1 MKRSLS
7 DIYNEIKSFKITT
20 DSRQVQSGYVFIA
33 LKGEKFDGNEFAP
46 KAISMGAE
54 YAIIDNPKFQ
64 SEKSILVKNTLTF
77 LQELAAFH
85 RSQLKVKIIGIT
97 GTNGKTTTK
106 ELCNTILASNYKV
119 IATEGNFNNHIG
131 VPLTILRMTQDTE
144 FGIIEMGA
152 NHPKE
157 IKQLC
162 DIADP
167 DFGLI
172 TNVGYAHLE
181 GFGDFDTLVQT
192 KTALYRHIAR
202 KKGLVFVN
210 SSDTLLM
217 DETKNIKRITYG
229 EKGQDAQGEI
239 KQSVPYLVYSLKTL
253 KGDLYIKTKLIGE
266 YNFDNVMAASCIA
279 IYFGI
284 NELDIKKSVE
294 AYIPSNNRSQLI
306 KTQNNTIILDAY
318 NANLSSMNAAI
329 INFDKIKSSHKI
341 VILGEMKE
349 LGKISLNAHKEI
361 VTKVIAGKYDSIFL
375 VGDNFIP
382 YIEFADNIRCFK
394 TTEAL
399 IEYLK
404 KEPIIASFIFIKG
417 SRTNK
422 LERLV
427 DLL

>member
-7 DIYNEIKSFKITT
+7 DIYNKIKSFKITT
-20 DSRQVQSGYVFIA
+20 DSRQVQSGYIFIA

-46 KAISMGAE
+46 KAINMGAE
-54 YAIIDNPKFQ
+54 YVIIDNPKFQ
-64 SEKSILVKNTLTF
+64 SEKSILVKNTLIF

-210 SSDTLLM
+210 SSDNLLM
-217 DETKNIKRITYG
+217 EETKNIKRITYG
-229 EKGQDAQGEI
+229 EKGQYAQGET
-239 KQSVPYLVYSLKTL
+239 KQSIPYLVYSLKTI

-266 YNFDNVMAASCIA
+266 YNFDNVMAASCIGM
-279 IYFGI
+279 YFGI
-284 NELDIKKSVE
+284 NELDIKNSVE
-294 AYIPSNNRSQLI
+294 AYTPSNNRSQLI
-306 KTQNNTIILDAY
+306 KTQKNTIILDAY

-361 VTKVIAGKYDSIFL
+361 VTKVIAGKYDNILL
-375 VGDNFIP
+375 VGENFIP
-382 YIEFADNIRCFK
+382 YIEFADNIRCFQ

-399 IEYLK
+399 MEYLK

-417 SRTNK
+417 SRANK